1 MSASVNWLKTASD
14 HCILRLRIQPGARRT
29 AVLGVL
35 GDQLKVAV
43 QAPPVGGKANEALL
57 RWLANTLGLKK
68 QDVMLISGQTSRDKR
83 VRLQKIKATDVQVA
97 LGLADS
103 LR

>member
-1 MSASVNWLKTASD
+1 MPISANWIETASD

-29 AVLGVL
+29 ALLGVL

-43 QAPPVGGKANEALL
+43 QAPPVDGKANAALL
-57 RWLANTLGLKK
+57 RWIANTLRLKK

-83 VRLQKIKATDVQVA
+83 VRLQKIKATDVVVA
-97 LGLADS
+97 LGLTDR
-103 LR
+103 LP